1 MSGPTEPGSPPP
13 EVPEEFAAAYR
24 RAYERALAAQTDW
37 PQHREDPHPDPEP
50 DGDEVGEDDG
60 AAADLPERRG
70 PIIVGT
76 HRTEDDEYAPT
87 WFERIRDSS
96 WFVPLLLALLAML
109 LILGAY
115 ALGRSFADQVQD
127 DTKRAEPDGV
137 IKPGGSNA
145 AKRRVTNQNPG
156 RGSWDGKVQP
166 IGDVRARAGCT
177 SKSSVDSS
185 GNEVSYGAGNLT
197 DGAAD
202 TTWRCEGT
210 AVGERIK
217 LSLGKEL
224 PIGEVGLIP
233 GYAKTDD
240 VSHEDRFAENN
251 RVTRVRWAVGD
262 IEVVQRMSGAPD
274 DRSLQL
280 IRVPRTTTDA
290 VELEILAVKKGPRNT
305 TAISEIQLGR
315 AG

>member
-1 MSGPTEPGSPPP
+1 M
-13 EVPEEFAAAYR
+13 PEEFAAAYR
-24 RAYERALAAQTDW
+24 AAYERALAAQTDA
-37 PQHREDPHPDPEP
+37 PQHREDPEPEVERV
-50 DGDEVGEDDG
+50 DSEVGDEGVEEP
-60 AAADLPERRG
+60 LPERRG
-70 PIIVGT
+70 PLIVGT

-87 WFERIRDSS
+87 WFERVRDSS

-115 ALGRSFADQVQD
+115 ALGRSFAGQVQG
-127 DTKRAEPDGV
+127 DTETAEPSAV
-137 IKPGGSNA
+137 IKPGSADGG
-145 AKRRVTNQNPG
+145 KQRVTNQEPG
-156 RGSWDGKVQP
+156 RGAWDGKVERL
-166 IGDVRARAGCT
+166 GNVRAKVGCT
-177 SKSSVDSS
+177 SKPSVDSG
-185 GNEVSYGAGNLT
+185 GNEVTYDAGNLT
-197 DGAAD
+197 DKAAD
-202 TTWRCEGT
+202 TTWRCDGT

-217 LSLGKEL
+217 LTLGEEL

-240 VSHEDRFAENN
+240 VSKEDRFAENN
-251 RVTRVRWAVGD
+251 RVTRVRWTIGD
-262 IEVVQRMSGAPD
+262 IGVVQKMSGAAE

-280 IRVPRTTTDA
+280 IRVPRTTTDK